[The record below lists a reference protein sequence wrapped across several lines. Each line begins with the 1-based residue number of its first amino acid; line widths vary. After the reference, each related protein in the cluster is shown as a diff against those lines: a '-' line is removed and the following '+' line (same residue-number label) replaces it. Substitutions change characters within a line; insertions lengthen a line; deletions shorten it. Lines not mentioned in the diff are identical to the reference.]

1 MEGEQKEKKKDF
13 LMVMQLMMCN
23 QNENETDIKKN
34 IWNETKTLQAA
45 QHGQK
50 QTNKKFLPNGISSC
64 YYYYFYARDLSPN
77 YWTSK
82 TTYWKKVMVYS
93 FLLWNPS

>member
-34 IWNETKTLQAA
+34 IWNETKPLQAA

-50 QTNKKFLPNGISSC
+50 NKQKISSKW
-64 YYYYFYARDLSPN
+64 Y
-77 YWTSK
+77 
-82 TTYWKKVMVYS
+82 
-93 FLLWNPS
+93 

>member
-50 QTNKKFLPNGISSC
+50 KQTKNFFQMVLVVVITITFMLEIYPQIIELP
-64 YYYYFYARDLSPN
+64 RQH
-77 YWTSK
+77 TEK
-82 TTYWKKVMVYS
+82 R
-93 FLLWNPS
+93 